1 MLIEG
6 CADEGGAS
14 FAKVR
19 FVPQHILQYLLI
31 HHRQLK
37 TIMNAKTAPLVLLAS
52 LMMTNPLHAKPQIAS
67 DADNGRTIEL
77 QVGQAFQLTL
87 GSNPTTGYRWVFDG
101 HSSGIVVQEGQPV
114 YAADN
119 PEKGLMG
126 GGGIEHWTFRAVKPG
141 TETLRLEYRRPW
153 EQAVAPANRVEFPV
167 IVK

>member
-1 MLIEG
+1 
-6 CADEGGAS
+6 
-14 FAKVR
+14 
-19 FVPQHILQYLLI
+19 
-31 HHRQLK
+31 
-37 TIMNAKTAPLVLLAS
+37 MNAKTAPLVLLAS
-52 LMMTNPLHAKPQIAS
+52 LMITNPLHAKPQKAT

-101 HSSGIVVQEGQPV
+101 QSSGIVVQEGKPV

-119 PEKGLMG
+119 PDKGLMG

-141 TETLRLEYRRPW
+141 METLRLEYRRPW

>member
-1 MLIEG
+1 
-6 CADEGGAS
+6 
-14 FAKVR
+14 
-19 FVPQHILQYLLI
+19 
-31 HHRQLK
+31 
-37 TIMNAKTAPLVLLAS
+37 MNAKTSSLVFLAS
-52 LMMTNPLHAKPQIAS
+52 LMITNPLHAKPQKAT

-87 GSNPTTGYRWVFDG
+87 RSNPTTGYRWVFDG
-101 HSSGIVVQEGQPV
+101 QSSGIVVQEGKPV

-119 PEKGLMG
+119 PDKGLMG

-153 EQAVAPANRVEFPV
+153 EQAVAPVNRVEFPV